1 MNAALDTVFDWKIAH
16 NGTYEGKMV
25 AYEPLNDTARA
36 KTYAAIEKIVPSLG
50 KAGRGREWFQ
60 RIQGLQKWFEK
71 QNMQTDF
78 YKVKTTQ
85 RNNRTGKEYMWVLD
99 EMDGKEYADMM
110 QTRSTYSTNEAILKR
125 SKERS
130 HKFDSLRKK

>member
-1 MNAALDTVFDWKIAH
+1 MQP
-16 NGTYEGKMV
+16 GKN
-25 AYEPLNDTARA
+25 P
-36 KTYAAIEKIVPSLG
+36 YAAIEKIAPSLG
-50 KAGRGREWFQ
+50 KTGRGREWFQ
-60 RIQGLQKWFEK
+60 RIQSLQKWFEK
-71 QNMQTDF
+71 QNMRTDF
-78 YKVKTTQ
+78 YKVKTTK
-85 RNNRTGKEYMWVLD
+85 RNDRTGKEYMWVLD